1 MADEQT
7 LISGIQ
13 YKVRKLLEL
22 NSELKRENTK
32 LHQNIDNLEE
42 KLRLLSVDLNKKK
55 NELFNISLANT
66 LEKEFGVEESKKK
79 IDSLLEE
86 IDKCIEILSD

>member
-1 MADEQT
+1 MSDEQSI
-7 LISGIQ
+7 ISGIEH
-13 YKVRKLLEL
+13 KVRKLLEV
-22 NSELKRENTK
+22 NSVLKEENTK

-42 KLRLLSVDLNKKK
+42 KLRLLSVDLNKKQ

-79 IDSLLEE
+79 IDSLLTE
-86 IDKCIEILSD
+86 IDNCIEVLSD

>member
-1 MADEQT
+1 MSDEQT
-7 LISGIQ
+7 LISGIE
-13 YKVRKLLEL
+13 YKVRKLVEI
-22 NSELKRENTK
+22 NSELKEENIK

-42 KLRLLSVDLNKKK
+42 KLRLLSVDLNKKQ

-79 IDSLLEE
+79 IDSLLKE
-86 IDKCIEILSD
+86 IDRCIEVLSE

>member
-1 MADEQT
+1 M
-7 LISGIQ
+7 
-13 YKVRKLLEL
+13 EL

-32 LHQNIDNLEE
+32 LHQNIDDLEE
-42 KLRLLSVDLNKKK
+42 KLRLLSVDLNKKQ

-66 LEKEFGVEESKKK
+66 LENEFGVEESKKK